1 MPSPQCPTYR
11 HIPWLSKKGDLLFP
25 ILKSISLFSLFK
37 WILHNQIM
45 WQLVTL
51 IIECQFGK
59 WDSLRIYTWHIW
71 TLRLFLVKII
81 GSMFLYKVCRPRV
94 VNLNKKK
101 QGWAVP
107 SLTTGIPDEP
117 SHFFPARLYYHVT
130 FCPIVLYR
138 S

>member
-1 MPSPQCPTYR
+1 MPSPQCPTNR
-11 HIPWLSKKGDLLFP
+11 HIHWLSKKGDLLFP

-94 VNLNKKK
+94 VNLNKKNRAELCQA
-101 QGWAVP
+101 QGKF
-107 SLTTGIPDEP
+107 SLVYFEFLSSWFLPGWLGPK
-117 SHFFPARLYYHVT
+117 
-130 FCPIVLYR
+130 PITIV
-138 S
+138 